1 MPRSRAKGTANT
13 GTAKPAVVTRVWTTV
28 MVTSGTIMARTL
40 GTGGLGI
47 FSMTSRAVWSK
58 HLAMGTNTHRGVR
71 ANGAGA
77 AQGGE
82 KLE

>member
-1 MPRSRAKGTANT
+1 
-13 GTAKPAVVTRVWTTV
+13 
-28 MVTSGTIMARTL
+28 MARTL